1 MKKILLL
8 CLFLFV
14 TIIGFSYESTG
25 LKVYDELNYKKGTFI
40 TYVDKTGAPI
50 NDRTLAVSYKRAYKQ
65 KGGVKVVAD
74 FFVATNTPALIYQ
87 TDKNN
92 VVQGLFVKFHENGN
106 IASKGN
112 YKNGKPDGDI
122 TYYDENGNIEQ
133 VDKYENGE
141 LVR

>member
-1 MKKILLL
+1 M
-8 CLFLFV
+8 
-14 TIIGFSYESTG
+14 
-25 LKVYDELNYKKGTFI
+25 
-40 TYVDKTGAPI
+40 
-50 NDRTLAVSYKRAYKQ
+50 
-65 KGGVKVVAD
+65 AD
-74 FFVATNTPALIYQ
+74 FYISTNTPALIYQ

-92 VVQGLFVKFHENGN
+92 VVQGLFVKFYENGN
-106 IASKGN
+106 ISSKGN